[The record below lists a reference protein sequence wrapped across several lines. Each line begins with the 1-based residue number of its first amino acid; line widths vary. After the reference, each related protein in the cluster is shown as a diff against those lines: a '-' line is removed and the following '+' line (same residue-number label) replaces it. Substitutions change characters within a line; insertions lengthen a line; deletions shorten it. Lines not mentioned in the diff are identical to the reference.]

1 MFERYTEKA
10 RRIIF
15 FGRYEASEFGCEL
28 IEADCLLLGIAR
40 ENPELCIRWLAMNY
54 TQLRERI
61 AELYPRKSKLT
72 ASTDLPLSNASKR
85 VLAYAAE
92 EADRLGDRHI
102 GSEHLFLGL
111 LREGG
116 TASEILKA
124 RHEDLK
130 SVRKAISKDPDRQE
144 MTTARSRGSRMGLQ
158 IKLAAEDGTEIAVI
172 PLATLPE
179 SARRSAF
186 RTEMAWKLPIA
197 FSTCVGASRMSN
209 FPVCRTLSFCS
220 SCDRNGHSPQPAIS
234 SPASV
239 ENLKK

>member
-40 ENPELCIRWLAMNY
+40 ENSELCMRWLGMNY
-54 TQLRERI
+54 TQLRESI
-61 AELYPRKSKLT
+61 AELYPRKRKLT
-72 ASTDLPLSNASKR
+72 ASADLPLSNASKR

-124 RHEDLK
+124 RREDLK
-130 SVRKAISKDPDRQE
+130 SVRKAISREPDRLE
-144 MTTARSRGSRMGLQ
+144 MKTARSRGSRMGPQ
-158 IKLAAEDGTEIAVI
+158 IKLVAEDGAEIAVI
-172 PLATLPE
+172 PFQGHTPRIGEALRFSDGDGVETTYRVLDLCWRMANEQFPGLQDSEFLLTV
-179 SARRSAF
+179 RRE
-186 RTEMAWKLPIA
+186 RP
-197 FSTCVGASRMSN
+197 
-209 FPVCRTLSFCS
+209 
-220 SCDRNGHSPQPAIS
+220 
-234 SPASV
+234 
-239 ENLKK
+239 

>member
-40 ENPELCIRWLAMNY
+40 ENPELCMRWLAMSY
-54 TQLRERI
+54 TQLRESI
-61 AELYPRKSKLT
+61 AELYPRKKSISARL
-72 ASTDLPLSNASKR
+72 DLPLSNASKR

-124 RHEDLK
+124 RNEDLK
-130 SVRKAISKDPDRQE
+130 SVRKAISKDPDRTE

-158 IKLAAEDGTEIAVI
+158 TRIVAEDGAEIAVI
-172 PLATLPE
+172 PFQGHTPRIGEALWLTNADGEEATYRVLDLCWRIANEQLPGLRDSE
-179 SARRSAF
+179 FLLIVRQ
-186 RTEMAWKLPIA
+186 E
-197 FSTCVGASRMSN
+197 
-209 FPVCRTLSFCS
+209 
-220 SCDRNGHSPQPAIS
+220 QP
-234 SPASV
+234 
-239 ENLKK
+239 

>member
-1 MFERYTEKA
+1 MFERYTERA

-40 ENPELCIRWLAMNY
+40 ENPEFCIRWLAMNY
-54 TQLRERI
+54 TQLRDRI

-144 MTTARSRGSRMGLQ
+144 MTAARSRGSRMGLQ
-158 IKLAAEDGTEIAVI
+158 IKLVAEDGAEIAVI
-172 PLATLPE
+172 PFQGHTPRIGEALRFSDRDGVETTYRVLDLCWRMANEQFSGLQDSEFLLTV
-179 SARRSAF
+179 RRE
-186 RTEMAWKLPIA
+186 RP
-197 FSTCVGASRMSN
+197 
-209 FPVCRTLSFCS
+209 
-220 SCDRNGHSPQPAIS
+220 
-234 SPASV
+234 
-239 ENLKK
+239 